1 MQGDIL
7 SRFPFFKPCYENII
21 HNKVSN
27 YDFCLAIPKGEKCFV
42 WFHLFQE
49 KQVFY
54 ILGLNDKKVIYK
66 IKNFGCSFD
75 ESLTHRHGTILYGT
89 FYFQNGQ
96 YFFTMENIYYY
107 KGNQVVTHNWY
118 DKLVYMK
125 QILKTDLKKTQNL
138 VPVVFGLP
146 YMSVSAEECINYISQ
161 LKYEVRDIEFRN
173 YTTHNAVQKI
183 PISTATT
190 IYDNK
195 KRLSPNSNMYQSN
208 RTTTHTNMYPNT
220 LCTNRPPVK
229 SSTYI
234 TNREVVFKVKPD
246 IQNDI
251 YYLYCYDE
259 TIKNM
264 NPNMSPYIEYDY
276 AYIPDYKTSVYMNG
290 LFRNIKENNNLDAL
304 EESDDEAEFENEKE
318 DRFVDLQKE
327 YYMLCAYNHKF
338 KKWVPIR
345 VANEN
350 AKVVNYKELSYI
362 KNKYVNQNEPTAS
375 NIL

>member
-1 MQGDIL
+1 MQDTSTDIL

-27 YDFCLAIPKGEKCFV
+27 YEFCLAIPKGEKCFV
-42 WFHLFQE
+42 WFHE
-49 KQVFY
+49 KKVFY
-54 ILGLNDKKVIYK
+54 ILGLSEKKVIYK
-66 IKNFGCSFD
+66 IKKFECSFG

-89 FYFQNGQ
+89 IYLQNGQ

-125 QILKTDLKKTQNL
+125 QILQTDLKKTHNF

-161 LKYEVRDIEFRN
+161 LKYDVRDIEFRN
-173 YTTHNAVQKI
+173 HMYNAVQKI
-183 PISTATT
+183 PISTATN

-195 KRLSPNSNMYQSN
+195 KRLSTNSNIHQSN
-208 RTTTHTNMYPNT
+208 RIPTNTYPNAQSTNRTHT
-220 LCTNRPPVK
+220 K
-229 SSTYI
+229 STYI

-259 TIKNM
+259 TITNM
-264 NPNMSPYIEYDY
+264 NPQMSPYIEYDY

-338 KKWVPIR
+338 KKWVPLRTIDKI
-345 VANEN
+345 NEN
-350 AKVVNYKELSYI
+350 TKVVNYKELSYI
-362 KNKYVNQNEPTAS
+362 KNKHVNQNESSAL
-375 NIL
+375 NIS